1 MATLRAIRKRIKSA
15 RNIQQITK
23 AMKMV
28 AAAKLRKAQ
37 ERILMARTYANKI
50 REVIFELI
58 IGIEENSYPLL
69 IENTDVK
76 KEAIL
81 LITSDKGLCG
91 SFNSNLIKETMLK
104 MKENND
110 INFIF
115 VGKKGMDYF
124 KRFNKEIELFKYN
137 DKKIDW
143 YDVEEI
149 GNLLINNYLKK
160 NYRKVHLIYS
170 EFQTSLQQK
179 IKKEILLPVKFEP
192 QLLENKIEKRD
203 FLKFEPQ
210 LLENKIEK
218 RDFLYEPDE
227 KTVLNAL
234 LERYIKNNI
243 FRAILESQA
252 AEHGVRMVS
261 MEMATNNAGDMI
273 KSLTLLANKTRQ
285 ASITKE
291 ISEIVGGAEAVK

>member
-15 RNIQQITK
+15 KNIQQITK

-69 IENTDVK
+69 IENADVK
-76 KEAIL
+76 KEAVL

-124 KRFNKEIELFKYN
+124 KRFNFNKEIELFKYN

-179 IKKEILLPVKFEP
+179 VKKEILLPV
-192 QLLENKIEKRD
+192 
-203 FLKFEPQ
+203 KFEPQ

>member
-203 FLKFEPQ
+203 FL
-210 LLENKIEK
+210 
-218 RDFLYEPDE
+218 YEPDE

>member
-15 RNIQQITK
+15 KNIQQITK

-50 REVIFELI
+50 KEVVYELI
-58 IGIEENSYPLL
+58 NGIEENIYPLL
-69 IENTDVK
+69 IENEAVK

-81 LITSDKGLCG
+81 LITADKGLCG

-110 INFIF
+110 VSFIF

-143 YDVEEI
+143 YDIEEI
-149 GNLLINNYLKK
+149 GNLIINNYLKK

-179 IKKEILLPVKFEP
+179 IKKEILLPVK
-192 QLLENKIEKRD
+192 LETEI
-203 FLKFEPQ
+203 
-210 LLENKIEK
+210 LENKIEK

-234 LERYIKNNI
+234 LEKYIKNVI
-243 FRAILESQA
+243 FRAILETQA

-285 ASITKE
+285 AAITKE

>member
-179 IKKEILLPVKFEP
+179 VKKEILLPV
-192 QLLENKIEKRD
+192 
-203 FLKFEPQ
+203 KFEPQ